1 MNEKD
6 QQRDVS
12 FYTSV
17 KDVSKAMKIKD
28 LGALTK
34 GLQTLR
40 SQLIEAVKVRVDPT
54 ETVTRPLVEYIQSCT
69 DCSPIID
76 LWDYQTNA
84 NIQNLECLAPD
95 IVSLFIRLCNTPILR
110 AFGVQLVQSIMQRHM
125 KSIYRGVASARVP
138 QSQSAFRVLIAM
150 ASFNQ
155 TTSRDLF
162 QTFNFQAEGFSRA
175 CRYRQQKKSNN
186 PNRYLYDLRTLY
198 VQFVMAFFI
207 HGDSDIKK
215 QVLGVKGLVNGVFT
229 HIDED
234 AYQLIEETL
243 NATYEHLISDHRIP
257 RSAKLA
263 LFTPYI
269 LEKIGK
275 IYGRQDPEAI
285 SATDTGIPADL
296 VHHFLLSICTVPGI
310 GVCFKDAGWYPPI
323 RDTSLATDTEKS
335 DQVQNKSL
343 AKFILSLKPSDDMR
357 QQELLLKI
365 LQACPELV
373 QAYWKSTALTLEVRL
388 SSKWLG
394 NATFL
399 QKVIQLAVP
408 SFYFGNTQLYP
419 ATPPNAITI
428 LDNILPSV
436 FNRSVSGKGL
446 QHSSALVRFATSNIL
461 SAVFQKFSNVAKQM
475 EHVISILKEV
485 EELDGAKN
493 AAATAISTLEDQQQQ
508 QKTELPSAQ
517 WQQCLDTIRE
527 ELRRR
532 LPEIHLVI
540 KLHSEVFGKL
550 DPATKGDPER
560 MAQREILQVSVFR
573 MLRYY
578 QECVPLTFMENHV
591 DPSNLIPADILSV
604 EPSILVHL
612 LELLLSLSDFR
623 WSNKSAGKSVSHITT
638 LLTLY
643 LRTPYDHIRD
653 LTARLV
659 NQTLSDSFM
668 FKHDPEEVD
677 LWLHAL
683 PQNFVSRSTGDNLT
697 MSNEQESVLRYLDD
711 CFTRFGKAQYRYTD
725 QLVELVGNVTK
736 TYNEKYAQQTDGQHA
751 IFQSLIDG
759 GDGLLDNG
767 SNSSSSGYSH
777 PFSPLL
783 LVLLERLQFIK
794 TDIRPLVLFVTR
806 LFLSLQTKQKLP
818 FYLETLVEKL
828 MDVVESKKPTD
839 EKYSSST
846 VDMDV
851 DHTHEDLVG
860 TWDTRN
866 MVRQTKICLTEGFA
880 EGLTIENREQDN
892 KESPLD
898 DIISGA
904 SSDNLHEDQQKF
916 VQLMGTLPV
925 TKLIN
930 RLNSSAAYCAD
941 VLKTSTFGPLVD
953 YISDRHPLA
962 MNLFGY
968 PDLQNLDSLENES
981 MIVELMKKLP
991 FHILFYNAWGYSGDL
1006 TFAKCILEWKMARMN
1021 KYELSCSLSLILQ
1034 KMALVTINSNKD
1046 TGDKNDNKAIQ
1057 FCLTFLQVGLNNIN
1071 DNIVEEQANY
1081 DLKHLIYD
1089 HPVLKYLNGK
1099 LATLL
1104 HQLGSVDTYP
1114 SSPDFDLID
1123 LCVQFPNIFCE
1134 GVKVVDLL
1142 NKMVSVDFDA
1152 LYSYCNRNSHGVFY
1166 NEVTKLLICLIN
1178 NIKQKALSGTFD
1190 GDQFVIPG
1198 QVFSIIARMW
1208 RQSQAASIGIL
1219 NADILSLL
1227 ELDGSGQLN
1236 SDSYRQSQRHLLN
1249 ECGELVVKHILD
1261 GHSYLVD
1268 MSDLRAACKE
1278 KAVPVSSLVLDT
1290 LSSVTS
1296 LPLTAVMVQILGMGY
1311 HLASDDSS
1319 TDNDSYLQA
1328 AMGFILKTLTMN
1340 ADTTVVS
1347 DVAISDNV
1355 FDVLVQ
1361 MMNGIDGFD
1370 WTQLDAEAVRD
1381 FILTTLL
1388 DNISNS
1394 AAIRFTTTLVEKV
1407 YSQYTK
1413 MEPLETYIRRILDH
1427 SLYQSLTMPKPIDVL
1442 LKNNEASL
1450 QLVSDDDKKDTLQD
1464 GQRAAIIELLG
1475 TINDIQPMILAN
1487 HHGLLDSLLTS
1498 YGATTLPSDRRIL
1511 GLLLS
1516 SERHG
1521 DQTILPKLLMWG
1533 PGSDKARQE
1542 HAQAGTLLKAST
1554 ISVETFGLIHREM
1567 MRYTFLHMPSSSSS
1581 DSLPTT
1587 TGPITYDPQF
1597 FLPLFANLI
1606 ASGTLDCRRFIEID
1620 ALGLTVVSMSSLDE
1634 QTRKIGYQMMDQF
1647 YVLLEHSNFK
1657 GKFPIK
1663 YLLDMFKQA
1672 IVKRS
1677 EMDVPPRIS
1686 SAVCLCVA
1694 QCLSILMLP
1703 SHYLL
1708 SHISKWMT
1716 RKPNLDL
1723 NYIPMFVALFDSTSF
1738 NQKKERLW
1746 ILQVLAS
1753 SIRTM
1758 DDYKMYSRH
1767 RVWDLTA
1774 SYYNSPM
1781 ADTDGKLQV
1790 LEMIRQAV
1798 MIPTVALRLIQHN
1811 GLLTWLHQLIA
1822 IPSLSGPS
1830 TSTWQS
1836 IETNYTKLILAQL
1849 VSVVDQDSLNNT
1861 NTNTNNINKNT
1872 DGENEEES
1880 ENDEDDDGDIDVKKD
1895 KIPEHIKALLS
1906 NQLAFLQSLI

>member
-1 MNEKD
+1 
-6 QQRDVS
+6 
-12 FYTSV
+12 
-17 KDVSKAMKIKD
+17 
-28 LGALTK
+28 
-34 GLQTLR
+34 
-40 SQLIEAVKVRVDPT
+40 
-54 ETVTRPLVEYIQSCT
+54 
-69 DCSPIID
+69 
-76 LWDYQTNA
+76 
-84 NIQNLECLAPD
+84 
-95 IVSLFIRLCNTPILR
+95 
-110 AFGVQLVQSIMQRHM
+110 MQRHM

-138 QSQSAFRVLIAM
+138 QSQSAFRILIAM

-155 TTSRDLF
+155 TTSRELF
-162 QTFNFQAEGFSRA
+162 QSFNFQAEGFSRA

-257 RSAKLA
+257 RSAKSA

-323 RDTSLATDTEKS
+323 RDTSLTTDTEKS
-335 DQVQNKSL
+335 DQVQNKGL

-373 QAYWKSTALTLEVRL
+373 QTYWKSTALTLEVRL

-446 QHSSALVRFATSNIL
+446 QHPSALVRFATSNIL
-461 SAVFQKFSNVAKQM
+461 SAVLQKFSNVAKQM
-475 EHVISILKEV
+475 ERIISILKEV
-485 EELDGAKN
+485 EEHDGTN
-493 AAATAISTLEDQQQQ
+493 SATTPLEDQQQQ

-517 WQQCLDTIRE
+517 WRQCLDTIRE

-550 DPATKGDPER
+550 DPSTKDDPER
-560 MAQREILQVSVFR
+560 KAQREILQVSVFR

-591 DPSNLIPADILSV
+591 EPSNLIPADILSV

-683 PQNFVSRSTGDNLT
+683 PQNFVSRSTGDSLT

-725 QLVELVGNVTK
+725 QLVELVGSVTK
-736 TYNEKYAQQTDGQHA
+736 TYNEKYAQQEDGQHT

-759 GDGLLDNG
+759 GDGLLDSDSSN
-767 SNSSSSGYSH
+767 NSSDYSH

-794 TDIRPLVLFVTR
+794 TGKHPLVLFVTR

-828 MDVVESKKPTD
+828 MDAAELKKPTD
-839 EKYSSST
+839 EKDGDST
-846 VDMDV
+846 TDMDV
-851 DHTHEDLVG
+851 DPTREELIG
-860 TWDTRN
+860 TWETRN
-866 MVRQTKICLTEGFA
+866 MVRQAKMCLTEGFA
-880 EGLTIENREQDN
+880 EGLASEHWDQGNS
-892 KESPLD
+892 ESPLD
-898 DIISGA
+898 DIVSGKFTFITDT
-904 SSDNLHEDQQKF
+904 SIENLHEGQQKF
-916 VQLMGTLPV
+916 VQLMGSLPV
-925 TKLIN
+925 TKLVN
-930 RLNSSAAYCAD
+930 RLDSTAAYCTD
-941 VLKTSTFGPLVD
+941 VLKITTFGPLVD

-962 MNLFGY
+962 MNLFDY
-968 PDLQNLDSLENES
+968 PDLQNLVSLENES

-1006 TFAKCILEWKMARMN
+1006 SFAKCILEWKMAKMN
-1021 KYELSCSLSLILQ
+1021 KYELSYSLSLILQ
-1034 KMALVTINSNKD
+1034 KMALVAINSNKD
-1046 TGDKNDNKAIQ
+1046 TGDKNNNKAIQ
-1057 FCLTFLQVGLNNIN
+1057 FCLTFLQVGLKNVN

-1099 LATLL
+1099 LVTLL

-1114 SSPDFDLID
+1114 SSPDFDLIC

-1152 LYSYCNRNSHGVFY
+1152 LYSYCNRNGHDVFY
-1166 NEVTKLLICLIN
+1166 NEVTKLLVCLIN
-1178 NIKQKALSGTFD
+1178 NIKQKALSGIYD
-1190 GDQFVIPG
+1190 GDQFVIPS

-1208 RQSQAASIGIL
+1208 RQSQAASSGIL
-1219 NADILSLL
+1219 NVDILSFL
-1227 ELDGSGQLN
+1227 ELDRSGQLS

-1261 GHSYLVD
+1261 GHPYLVD
-1268 MSDLRAACKE
+1268 MSDLHEACKE

-1290 LSSVTS
+1290 LSSATS
-1296 LPLTAVMVQILGMGY
+1296 LPLTAVMVQVLGMGY

-1319 TDNDSYLQA
+1319 TDNASYLQA

-1340 ADTTVVS
+1340 ADTTIVS
-1347 DVAISDNV
+1347 DVAIPDDV
-1355 FDVLVQ
+1355 FDALVQ

-1394 AAIRFTTTLVEKV
+1394 AAIRFTTTLIEKV

-1413 MEPLETYIRRILDH
+1413 MEPLETYMRRILDH
-1427 SLYQSLTMPKPIDVL
+1427 SLYQSLTMPTPIDVL
-1442 LKNNEASL
+1442 LKNNESSL
-1450 QLVSDDDKKDTLQD
+1450 QLVSNDDKKDTFQD
-1464 GQRAAIIELLG
+1464 EQRAAIIELLG

-1487 HHGLLDSLLTS
+1487 HHGLLDALLTS

-1516 SERHG
+1516 SERYG

-1533 PGSDKARQE
+1533 PGSDKTRQE

-1581 DSLPTT
+1581 DAATT
-1587 TGPITYDPQF
+1587 TIGPTTYDPQF

-1606 ASGTLDCRRFIEID
+1606 ASGTLDCRRFIEND

-1647 YVLLEHSNFK
+1647 YVLLEHTNFK

-1677 EMDVPPRIS
+1677 EMDVPPRLS

-1708 SHISKWMT
+1708 SHISKWLT

-1753 SIRTM
+1753 SIKTM

-1767 RVWDLTA
+1767 RIWDLTA
-1774 SYYNSPM
+1774 SYYNSPL

-1790 LEMIRQAV
+1790 LEMVRQAV

-1830 TSTWQS
+1830 TSAWQS
-1836 IETNYTKLILAQL
+1836 IETRYTKLILAQL
-1849 VSVVDQDSLNNT
+1849 VSVVDQDSLSD
-1861 NTNTNNINKNT
+1861 NTNNINKST
-1872 DGENEEES
+1872 GTENEEEEG
-1880 ENDEDDDGDIDVKKD
+1880 ENDEDDEGDSDVKKD

-1906 NQLAFLQSLI
+1906 NQLVFLQSLIQ